1 MEKKWTNIYLEKK
14 NVDITGSCDLHIHS
28 GPDCV
33 ERWGDTID
41 IARVAVEMGMRA
53 IVFKDHFRP
62 TTHKAILTNR
72 AVPDIDCFSL
82 HACNH
87 PQGGIN
93 YRCVMMSVEEG
104 VKVIQMPTMDS
115 LHQHS
120 KPKQGHLFTHFKFGQ
135 KVEPISIYNPG
146 TKQLTDDLHKI
157 IEAVIKNDLILSN
170 GHLSPEE
177 TFNLFKAAK
186 KKSKKVKLMVEHPN
200 GNAAFT
206 HDWVKKIAAQGAL
219 HNISYNACN
228 PLFAGK
234 HPREAAAMI
243 KAVGPQHCTL
253 ITDGGNHTSPP
264 PAIGMEVFANMMN
277 FCGISKKDIDTMI
290 KKNPAK
296 ILGLK

>member
-1 MEKKWTNIYLEKK
+1 M
-14 NVDITGSCDLHIHS
+14 
-28 GPDCV
+28 
-33 ERWGDTID
+33 
-41 IARVAVEMGMRA
+41 A
-53 IVFKDHFRP
+53 
-62 TTHKAILTNR
+62 
-72 AVPDIDCFSL
+72 
-82 HACNH
+82 
-87 PQGGIN
+87 
-93 YRCVMMSVEEG
+93 VEEG

-186 KKSKKVKLMVEHPN
+186 RKSKEAKLMVEHPN

-219 HNISYNACN
+219 HNI
-228 PLFAGK
+228 LEK
-234 HPREAAAMI
+234 L
-243 KAVGPQHCTL
+243 QQ
-253 ITDGGNHTSPP
+253 
-264 PAIGMEVFANMMN
+264 
-277 FCGISKKDIDTMI
+277 
-290 KKNPAK
+290 
-296 ILGLK
+296 